1 MISCDLDNARI
12 RNQGGFFLVEILV
25 AVFIVG
31 LSLTVFFQLL
41 SGSMK
46 LSYKGRH
53 LLNSAIHADEIF
65 SGILLQDI
73 TSEDFVWHA
82 EIEQGKWDLQ
92 LEAIEIQEPDV
103 DNDELNIIL
112 PADLYRLVFTL
123 YAADGRPV
131 ISLASVRQYPL
142 NYFSEDFKQEH
153 VYQFDDQ
160 GGQ

>member
-1 MISCDLDNARI
+1 MIPCNLDNARI
-12 RNQGGFFLVEILV
+12 RNQGGFSLVEILV

-41 SGSMK
+41 SGNIK

-65 SGILLQDI
+65 SKLLLQDI

-82 EIEQGKWDLQ
+82 EIEQGEWDLQ
-92 LEAIEIQEPDV
+92 LKAIEIQETDI
-103 DNDELNIIL
+103 DTDELNIIL

-131 ISLASVRQYPL
+131 ISLASVRQYPF
-142 NYFSEDFKQEH
+142 NYFPEDFKQEH
-153 VYQFDDQ
+153 VHQLDDQ

>member
-1 MISCDLDNARI
+1 MTSCDFDNARF
-12 RNQGGFFLVEILV
+12 RDQGGFFLVEILV

-82 EIEQGKWDLQ
+82 EIEQGGWDLQ
-92 LEAIEIQEPDV
+92 LEAIEIQNPDI
-103 DNDELNIIL
+103 DNDELSIIL

-142 NYFSEDFKQEH
+142 NYFSEDFKREH
-153 VYQFDDQ
+153 VHQLDDR